1 MYCLAII
8 KPLTEVAAKEKQEE
22 IILFLLENRMQFSV
36 GVEYAFHSL
45 FYMVDLPEGKTVG
58 IRQIAELNAVSETYL
73 SKAFSKL
80 RKGGI
85 VRSIPGV
92 KGGYELAK
100 SADDISFW
108 AIIEAIEGPSFF
120 FQCAEIRKKN
130 IFVDDP
136 SVFTNKSPCLI
147 KVVIQEAEELFRDR
161 LRSKSLRWLYDQ
173 VHKDFPEDKKNA
185 IGDWIKAI

>member
-1 MYCLAII
+1 
-8 KPLTEVAAKEKQEE
+8 
-22 IILFLLENRMQFSV
+22 MQFSV

-58 IRQIAELNAVSETYL
+58 IKQIAELNAISETYL
-73 SKAFSKL
+73 SKTFSKM
-80 RKGGI
+80 RKAGI

-92 KGGYELAK
+92 KGGYVLAK
-100 SADDISFW
+100 SAKEISFW
-108 AIIEAIEGPSFF
+108 DIIEAIEGPSFF

-136 SVFTNKSPCLI
+136 SVFTDKCPCLI
-147 KVVIQEAEELFRDR
+147 KVVIQEAEELLRER

-173 VHKDFPEDKKNA
+173 VLRDFPDDKKNA
-185 IGDWIKAI
+185 IDNWIKTI